1 MLCHH
6 RGQDKLLHL
15 LTPHTGILESSIS
28 FFILFTVISSD
39 TIAEIWH
46 STSQMIT
53 ENEMLQNMIMAR
65 VLNRR
70 LAWHFVKVPH
80 RLKVIAGY
88 QHKEELF
95 CSLKKS
101 AQEQQR
107 PLYKI

>member
-1 MLCHH
+1 
-6 RGQDKLLHL
+6 
-15 LTPHTGILESSIS
+15 
-28 FFILFTVISSD
+28 
-39 TIAEIWH
+39 
-46 STSQMIT
+46 
-53 ENEMLQNMIMAR
+53 MLQNMTMAR

-107 PLYKI
+107 PLYEI